1 MDSEELRARL
11 EQLESEVMVLK
22 HVIRL
27 ILAAHR
33 RNLSPFPSQRLDP
46 ETVRQVRR
54 EIQAQ
59 WAQEWHDLI
68 TPNSRSL

>member
-1 MDSEELRARL
+1 MHSEELRARV
-11 EQLESEVMVLK
+11 ERLESEVIVLK

-33 RNLSPFPSQRLDP
+33 RHLPPFPGPRLDP

-59 WAQEWHDLI
+59 WDQECRELIPHD
-68 TPNSRSL
+68 PRSL

>member
-1 MDSEELRARL
+1 MHSEELRVRL
-11 EQLESEVMVLK
+11 EQLESEVLVLK

-33 RNLSPFPSQRLDP
+33 RNLSSFPGQRLDP

-59 WAQEWHDLI
+59 WDQEWHELI

>member
-1 MDSEELRARL
+1 MHPEELRARL
-11 EQLESEVMVLK
+11 EQLENEVIVLK
-22 HVIRL
+22 HVVRL

-33 RNLSPFPSQRLDP
+33 RNLPPFPGPRLDP

-59 WAQEWHDLI
+59 WDEEWQQWI
-68 TPNSRSL
+68 TLT

>member
-1 MDSEELRARL
+1 MHSEELQARV
-11 EQLESEVMVLK
+11 EQLESEVIVLK

-27 ILAAHR
+27 ILAAYR
-33 RNLSPFPSQRLDP
+33 RNLPPFPGPRLDP

-59 WAQEWHDLI
+59 WDQEWRELI
-68 TPNSRSL
+68 PPDPRSL